1 MSHREVF
8 INRERWECIMF
19 FIQLTMR
26 HQKKNVGQMSLVMA
40 VISLL
45 VCSQAMAHNV
55 TVFAWVDGET
65 VHVESKFSGGRK
77 PVAAP
82 VEVYDTQGN
91 LLLKGVTDDN
101 GEFSF
106 KVPEITEMKIVL
118 QAGMGH
124 KGEWTIL
131 LSDLEGVGIDTP
143 PQAVEPDAKQPVA
156 TASDQAMTGAPGV
169 SGNSDP
175 TGYVSTAQIQ
185 EVVEA
190 ALDKKLQPVMKL
202 LVDTRQSGPSVND
215 ILGGIGYIFGL
226 IGVAAYF
233 SARRRKS

>member
-1 MSHREVF
+1 
-8 INRERWECIMF
+8 MF
-19 FIQLTMR
+19 FMHLIMR
-26 HQKKNVGQMSLVMA
+26 RQRKNIGQISLVMA

-45 VCSQAMAHNV
+45 VCSQVMAHNV

-82 VEVYDTQGN
+82 VEVYDSQGK
-91 LLLKGVTDDN
+91 LLLKGVTDDK

-106 KVPEITEMKIVL
+106 KVPEITEMKVVL
-118 QAGMGH
+118 QGGMGH

-131 LSDLEGVGIDTP
+131 LSDLAGLSIDTP
-143 PQAVEPDAKQPVA
+143 PQAAEPDAKPPLA
-156 TASDQAMTGAPGV
+156 TASDQAMATAPGV
-169 SGNSDP
+169 SGNLVP
-175 TGYVSTAQIQ
+175 AGYVSTAQIQ
-185 EVVEA
+185 EVVEE

-233 SARRRKS
+233 STKRRKS

>member
-1 MSHREVF
+1 
-8 INRERWECIMF
+8 MF
-19 FIQLTMR
+19 FIHLTMR
-26 HQKKNVGQMSLVMA
+26 RQKKNVGQMSLAMA

-82 VEVYDTQGN
+82 VEVYDSQGN

-106 KVPEITEMKIVL
+106 KVPEITEMKVIL

-143 PQAVEPDAKQPVA
+143 PQTAETDAKPPVA
-156 TASDQAMTGAPGV
+156 TASDQAMTAALGGG
-169 SGNSDP
+169 GNSDP
-175 TGYVSTAQIQ
+175 AGYVSTAQIQ
-185 EVVEA
+185 EVVEE

-233 SARRRKS
+233 STRRRKS

>member
-1 MSHREVF
+1 
-8 INRERWECIMF
+8 MF
-19 FIQLTMR
+19 FMHLIMR
-26 HQKKNVGQMSLVMA
+26 RQRKNIGQMSLVMA

-45 VCSQAMAHNV
+45 VCSQAIAHNV

-82 VEVYDTQGN
+82 VEVYDSQGK
-91 LLLKGVTDDN
+91 LLLKGVTDDK

-106 KVPEITEMKIVL
+106 KVPEITEMKVVL

-131 LSDLEGVGIDTP
+131 LSDLAGLSIDTP
-143 PQAVEPDAKQPVA
+143 PQAAEPDAKPPLA
-156 TASDQAMTGAPGV
+156 TASDQAMATAPGV
-169 SGNSDP
+169 SGNLVP
-175 TGYVSTAQIQ
+175 AGYVSTAQIQ
-185 EVVEA
+185 EVVEE

-233 SARRRKS
+233 SAKRRKS

>member
-1 MSHREVF
+1 MHL
-8 INRERWECIMF
+8 IMRR
-19 FIQLTMR
+19 QR
-26 HQKKNVGQMSLVMA
+26 KNIGQMSLVMA

-45 VCSQAMAHNV
+45 VCSQAIAHNV

-82 VEVYDTQGN
+82 VEVYDSQGK
-91 LLLKGVTDDN
+91 LLLKGVTDDK

-106 KVPEITEMKIVL
+106 KVPEITEMKVVL

-131 LSDLEGVGIDTP
+131 LSDLAGLSIDTP
-143 PQAVEPDAKQPVA
+143 PQAAEPDAKPPLA
-156 TASDQAMTGAPGV
+156 TASDQAMATAPGV
-169 SGNSDP
+169 SGNLVP
-175 TGYVSTAQIQ
+175 AGYVSTAQIQ
-185 EVVEA
+185 EVVEE

-233 SARRRKS
+233 SAKRRKS